1 MDHKA
6 ELFVLG
12 RIGQVGTV
20 RSLSEE
26 LSTDLL
32 DNYQNLG
39 INSENHGLYLL
50 DQVHPNAACRYLM
63 GKNLILQSRYLA
75 SPAGGE
81 IEKLCQGAGYSR
93 IYGDQDGSP

>member
-1 MDHKA
+1 METIRSQAPDARIILSSPLFTAQFQGGA
-6 ELFVLG
+6 EPNSSGHVLADYVQ
-12 RIGQVGTV
+12 IV

-63 GKNLILQSRYLA
+63 GKNLIRL
-75 SPAGGE
+75 
-81 IEKLCQGAGYSR
+81 IEGREQ
-93 IYGDQDGSP
+93 